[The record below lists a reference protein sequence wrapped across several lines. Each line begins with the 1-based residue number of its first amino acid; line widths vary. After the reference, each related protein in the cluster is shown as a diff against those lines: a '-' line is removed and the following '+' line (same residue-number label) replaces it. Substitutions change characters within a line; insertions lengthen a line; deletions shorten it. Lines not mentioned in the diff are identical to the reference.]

1 MIVAESCY
9 DEMINS
15 VARNIYARVEL
26 YEGSTLLDTYTY
38 DGALQSFSVERQGNQ
53 SRFFGYGICQK
64 LTVKLRDKERL
75 INIKKGQGLDIA
87 IGVGSEYLYPCPVF
101 FVDEIQRDEN
111 TNNLTITAYD
121 IMYRANNHRVSEV
134 VLPENYSILYF
145 MSACAALLQIP
156 LRLEGIIDISILN
169 TTYNGGANFAGTE
182 SLREALDDIAEVTGM
197 IYYIDHEWRLTF
209 KKLDKSGA
217 PVLTIDKSKYFT
229 LSAKTPYNLEAL
241 THVTEL
247 GDNITVK
254 TNVEGSHQYLRDN
267 AFISNRD
274 DAHVLLQAAFDVV
287 SGLTA
292 YQFDCKWRG
301 NFLLEIGDKIAL
313 VTKDDTIIHSYLL
326 NDTITYNG
334 GLVGSTSWSYTDNEG
349 ETASNPATL
358 GDALNDTI
366 ARVDKVNKEII
377 LLVKDTDD
385 MKSTINSIKIDTNG
399 IALRAESIYDELS
412 SEITIT
418 ANEIRSEVADD
429 INKVNTSITQTA
441 NDIRSEVAD
450 DINGLNTKIEQNTES
465 ISTFVSNQEEFS
477 EFKQTVEGFSFMNKG
492 GTVKISGG
500 DINLS
505 GSITFGDLDSDAQN
519 KINDAVS
526 DAEDAISTVA
536 GWAHS
541 DDGTFI
547 DGDMIY
553 SDSVYAD
560 SIHLGGWMN
569 VYKTKKGST
578 VGGYIGYSSGFN
590 STYGIGMQAYDSEA
604 ECVCTN
610 QAARLSWGETATF
623 VADSNGNAYVGGD
636 SIIFEIE
643 TIPYVGLYDHTT
655 YGSLRPCESDETMHL
670 GNASFRWDSLYAKN
684 GTIQVSDQNLKYDIE
699 NVPDRYITLFDNLT
713 PRRFKMVEGTSGRYH
728 VGYVAQ
734 EVEAAMNVAGISSQE
749 FAGLIKDKDKDGND
763 VYMLRYGEF
772 DAIRD
777 AKIKQLESEINALKA
792 DNEDLKARIERLE
805 QLL

>member
-38 DGALQSFSVERQGNQ
+38 DGALQSFNIERQG
-53 SRFFGYGICQK
+53 SASKFFGYGICQK
-64 LTVKLRDKERL
+64 ITVKLRDKDRL
-75 INIKKGQGLDIA
+75 IDIKKGQGIDVA
-87 IGVGSEYLYPCPVF
+87 IGVGCEYLYPYPVF
-101 FVDEIQRDEN
+101 YVDEVQRDEN
-111 TNNLTITAYD
+111 TNALTITAYD
-121 IMYRANNHRVSEV
+121 AIYKTNNYKVSDL

-145 MSACAALLQIP
+145 MSACAALLGIA
-156 LRLEGIIDISILN
+156 LRLENLLDSTILFP
-169 TTYNGGANFAGTE
+169 TYNGGANFDGTE
-182 SLREALDDIAEVTGM
+182 TVREALDDIAEVTGM
-197 IYYIDHEWRLTF
+197 IYYINNDWQLTF
-209 KKLDKSGA
+209 KKLDKSGD

-229 LSAKTPYNLEAL
+229 LSAKTPYNLEAI
-241 THVTEL
+241 THATEL

-254 TNVEGSHQYLRDN
+254 TNVEGSHQYLREN

-274 DAHVLLQAAFDVV
+274 DAHILLQNAFNNV
-287 SGLTA
+287 SGLTIH
-292 YQFDCKWRG
+292 QFDCKWRG

-412 SEITIT
+412 SQITLS
-418 ANEIRSEVADD
+418 ANEIRSEVSDG
-429 INKVNTSITQTA
+429 INDVRSTITQTA
-441 NDIRSEVAD
+441 NGIRSEVAD
-450 DINGLNTKIEQNTES
+450 DINGLNTKIEQNKNS
-465 ISTFVSNQEEFS
+465 ISTIVSDQEDYS
-477 EFKQTVEGFSFMNKG
+477 EFKQTLEGFSFMNKG

-500 DINLS
+500 DINLT
-505 GSITFGDLDSDAQN
+505 GAITFNNLDTATQN

-526 DAEDAISTVA
+526 DSSDAISTVA

-541 DDGTFI
+541 DNGTYI

-553 SDSVYAD
+553 SDSIYAD

-569 VYKTKKGST
+569 VYKTTKGST
-578 VGGYIGYSSGFN
+578 VGGYIGYDSGFN
-590 STYGIGMQAYDSEA
+590 STYGIGMQAYNSSA
-604 ECVCTN
+604 QCVCTN
-610 QAARLSWGETATF
+610 QAARLSWGSTSTF

-643 TIPYVGLYDHTT
+643 DSPYVGLYDHTT
-655 YGSLRPCESDETMHL
+655 YGSLRPCETDTTMHL
-670 GNASFRWDSLYAKN
+670 GNASFKWDSLYAKN
-684 GTIQVSDQNLKYDIE
+684 GTIQTSDQNLKYDIE
-699 NVPDRYITLFDNLT
+699 NVPDRYVTLFDNLT

-734 EVEAAMNVAGISSQE
+734 EVEAAMNTAGVSSQE
-749 FAGLIKDKDKDGND
+749 FAGFIKDKDADGND

-777 AKIKQLESEINALKA
+777 AKIKQLESELNALKA